1 MSLKNY
7 ISELKRRHVF
17 KSAIAYLIV
26 AWLIAQVASI
36 VLPTFNAP
44 PYFMKTLLFIL
55 SIGFPVNLVFA
66 WIYDITP
73 EGIKKTENIVEKSQK
88 SMIKNSRLN
97 KVIIISLSIAVILL
111 LYNQFINSSKSEIA
125 DQAITTEKLIASNLI
140 AVLPFLNT
148 RSDVETDY
156 LGFAIADQIIG
167 SLVYLNHITVRPSSS
182 VRKFENQIIDPAA
195 VGKDLNVDYIL
206 SGNYLKEKDIIRLNI
221 ELINLKTNK
230 IVWREPV
237 EVNYESAFQLQDIVS
252 KKVVKGLDIQFSQ
265 KELNRINKDIP
276 KNSLAYDYYL
286 RAVSYP
292 SNNEGDELAIEM
304 VKKSIAIDSMYAP
317 SYALLGDRLHT
328 FANYGLLNPEESKKA
343 ENYLIKG
350 LALNPDLF
358 NAMGGLAFIY
368 TETGRIEEA
377 VKLTRKMIEISPN
390 NADAH
395 FNLSYIYRYVGMN
408 EEAVIETDK
417 ALSLDSKNPR
427 FRSSTITYMFAG
439 KNEKALKTVDNFQKT
454 AFTIIHHGLVY
465 FHMRR
470 PKEAIPYLIKARE
483 LEPEGLT
490 GLLANALLEG
500 IEGNNNEVKRI
511 MKKLEAYNL
520 IDAEPWYFFAQ
531 CYGMINDNKSTVRCL
546 KRAVDGGFYNYPLM
560 IRDVFFDP
568 VREDPEFKEIVAI
581 AKQKHLNFQKELF

>member
-1 MSLKNY
+1 MSLKKY

-55 SIGFPVNLVFA
+55 SIGFPINLIFA

-73 EGIKKTENIVEKSQK
+73 EGIKKTENIDEKSQK
-88 SMIKNSRLN
+88 AMIKNSRLN
-97 KVIIISLSIAVILL
+97 KVIIVSLSIAVIILL
-111 LYNQFINSSKSEIA
+111 FNQFSNSSKSDIT
-125 DQAITTEKLIASNLI
+125 DQAMATEEPIASNLI

-182 VRKFENQIIDPAA
+182 VRKFENQTIDPKA

-286 RAVSYP
+286 RAVAYP
-292 SNNEGDELAIEM
+292 RTNEGDELAIEM
-304 VKKSIAIDSMYAP
+304 VKKSIAIDSIFAP

-328 FANYGLLNPEESKKA
+328 FANYGLLSPEESKKA
-343 ENYLIKG
+343 EKYLIKG
-350 LALNPDLF
+350 LALNPDLLK
-358 NAMGGLAFIY
+358 AMGGLAFIY
-368 TETGRIEEA
+368 TETGRIEDA

-427 FRSSTITYMFAG
+427 FRSSLITYMFAG
-439 KNEKALKTVDNFQKT
+439 KNEKVLKTVDNFKKN
-454 AFTIIHHGLVY
+454 AFTIFHQGLAYV
-465 FHMRR
+465 HLRR
-470 PKEAIPYLIKARE
+470 PKEAIPYLIKVKE

-490 GLLANALLEG
+490 GQLANAILQG
-500 IEGNNNEVKRI
+500 IEGNTNEVKHI

-520 IDAEPWYFFAQ
+520 RDAEPWYFFAQ
-531 CYGMINDNKSTVRCL
+531 CYGMINDSESTVRCL

-560 IRDVFFDP
+560 MRDVFFDP
-568 VREDPEFKEIVAI
+568 VREDPEFKEIVAF
-581 AKQKHLNFQKELF
+581 AKRRHLAFQKELF

>member
-1 MSLKNY
+1 MSFNKY

-26 AWLIAQVASI
+26 AWLIVQVASI
-36 VLPTFNAP
+36 VLPAFEAP
-44 PYFMKTLLFIL
+44 PWVMKSLLFVV
-55 SIGFPVNLVFA
+55 SIGFPVNIIVA

-73 EGIKKTENIVEKSQK
+73 EGIKKTKNIDLKSQK
-88 SMIKNSRLN
+88 SVIKNSRLN
-97 KVIIISLSIAVILL
+97 KVIIISLSIAVIVL
-111 LYNQFINSSKSEIA
+111 LYNQFSNNVESTIS
-125 DQAITTEKLIASNLI
+125 DQAIATEKPMASNLI

-148 RSDVETDY
+148 KADVETDY

-182 VRKFENQIIDPAA
+182 VRKFENQTIDPTA
-195 VGKDLNVDYIL
+195 VGKDLNVDYVL
-206 SGNYLKEKDIIRLNI
+206 VGNYLKENDLIRLNI

-265 KELNRINKDIP
+265 QELKRINKDIP
-276 KNSLAYDYYL
+276 TNPLAYEYYL
-286 RAVSYP
+286 RAVAYP
-292 SNNEGDELAIEM
+292 RNNEGDKLAVEM
-304 VKKSIAIDSMYAP
+304 VKKSIALDSMYAP
-317 SYALLGDRLHT
+317 SYAVLGDRLHT
-328 FANYGLLNPEESKKA
+328 LANYGLLDTKESRKA
-343 ENYLIKG
+343 ENYLKKG
-350 LALNPDLF
+350 LTMNPDLF
-358 NAMGGLAFIY
+358 NAMGVLAFIY

-408 EEAVIETDK
+408 DEAVIETDK

-427 FRSSTITYMFAG
+427 YRSSLITYTFAG
-439 KNEKALKTVDNFQKT
+439 KFEKALNAVGNFQT
-454 AFTIIHHGLVY
+454 TSFIIIHQGLTY
-465 FHMRR
+465 IHRGR
-470 PKEAIPYLIKARE
+470 QQEGIPYLKKAQE

-490 GLLANALLEG
+490 GQLATVILEG
-500 IEGNNNEVKRI
+500 IDGNKDEVKRI

-531 CYGMINDNKSTVRCL
+531 CYGMINDNESAARCL
-546 KRAVDGGFYNYPLM
+546 KRAVEGGFYNYPLM
-560 IRDVFFDP
+560 MRDVFLDP
-568 VREDPEFKEIVAI
+568 VRDDPAIKEILEI
-581 AKQKHLNFQKELF
+581 AKQKHLAFQKELF